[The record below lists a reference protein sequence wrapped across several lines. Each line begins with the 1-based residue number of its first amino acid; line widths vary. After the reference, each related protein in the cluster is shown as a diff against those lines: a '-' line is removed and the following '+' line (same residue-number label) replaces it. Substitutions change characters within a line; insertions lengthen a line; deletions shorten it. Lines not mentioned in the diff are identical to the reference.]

1 MTQKPTILVFS
12 YGTFKDR
19 AVQLE
24 VFGTILPVVGNAT
37 LKNWKVFTD
46 KEYPYVKP
54 LKGDE
59 VKGLI
64 LKMNKSQLKIADQW
78 EAVPTTY
85 QREKLDIVLEDGSV
99 KQVYVFTGRN
109 IV

>member
-1 MTQKPTILVFS
+1 MTTKPTILVFS

-37 LKNWKVFTD
+37 LKDWKVFTD

-54 LKGDE
+54 LKGKE
-59 VKGLI
+59 VKGI
-64 LKMNKSQLKIADQW
+64 VLKMNKSHLKIADQW

-85 QREKLDIVLEDGSV
+85 QREKIDVVFDDGSV
-99 KQVYVFTGRN
+99 KPAYVFTGRN
-109 IV
+109 IG